1 MNRMKQ
7 KLKSEYGASILLAL
21 LFFLI
26 CTLVTAVLLMAAA
39 SNAGKVRSNR
49 EVHQKYLA
57 VSSALE
63 LVCEDLLSKEYC
75 GQYDYWEEVIEHP
88 STDENGYD
96 TTTYTYE
103 YHYNQIKGQYNCE
116 LSELLLDEL
125 DRMFY
130 AQMQTDVNGLTHTPS
145 GTIHLGTYLGTP
157 ELLEH
162 KTHIITVT
170 PELEGEELTAQE
182 VVVTIKLDDS
192 YTVNLFARLKED
204 DGQEAAAYA
213 MEAELTPTTLPRIE
227 TRPTE
232 NGTHQSSPLKW
243 RLGWITKASEGT
255 K

>member
-49 EVHQKYLA
+49 EMHQKYLA

-63 LVCEDLLSKEYC
+63 LVCEDLLSAEYY
-75 GQYDYWEEVIEHP
+75 GQYGFREEVETIEHDDGTT
-88 STDENGYD
+88 SMYRKYYYD
-96 TTTYTYE
+96 
-103 YHYNQIKGQYNCE
+103 QIEGKYDCE
-116 LSELLLDEL
+116 LSGLLLDEL

-130 AQMQTDVNGLTHTPS
+130 AQMQTDVNGFSHTSNETTHL
-145 GTIHLGTYLGTP
+145 HTYLGNT
-157 ELLEH
+157 ELAVEPQ
-162 KTHIITVT
+162 TYIITIT
-170 PELEGEELTAQE
+170 PRRDGEELTAQK
-182 VVVTIKLDDS
+182 VIVTIRLDES
-192 YTVNLFARLKED
+192 YTVNLYARLAED
-204 DGQEAAAYA
+204 DGADAAAYA
-213 MEAELTPTTLPRIE
+213 MEAELTPLSLPEIK
-227 TRPTE
+227 TRPTTDGE
-232 NGTHQSSPLKW
+232 HQSEPLKW

>member
-39 SNAGKVRSNR
+39 SNAGKIRSNR
-49 EVHQKYLA
+49 EIHQKYLA

-75 GQYDYWEEVIEHP
+75 GQYDFVRIEHVEEHDDG
-88 STDENGYD
+88 TE
-96 TTTYTYE
+96 TITYE
-103 YHYNQIKGQYNCE
+103 NYYTQQKGKYDCK
-116 LSELLLDEL
+116 LSGLLLDEL

-130 AQMQTDVNGLTHTPS
+130 AQMQTDVQGFPHNPNETTYVN
-145 GTIHLGTYLGTP
+145 TYLGNSD
-157 ELLEH
+157 LSVKH
-162 KTHIITVT
+162 NTHIITVT
-170 PELEGEELTAQE
+170 PELNGEELTAQA
-182 VVVTIKLDDS
+182 VVVTIQLDDS
-192 YTVNLFARLKED
+192 YTIDLFARLKED
-204 DGQEAAAYA
+204 EGADAAAYA

-227 TRPTE
+227 TKPTKDGE
-232 NGTHQSSPLKW
+232 YQSTPLEW

>member
-49 EVHQKYLA
+49 EIHQKYLA

-63 LVCEDLLSKEYC
+63 LVCEDLLSKEYY
-75 GQYDYWEEVIEHP
+75 GQYTFREEMETITHDDGTTSTNYKYYYDQIE
-88 STDENGYD
+88 GKYD
-96 TTTYTYE
+96 
-103 YHYNQIKGQYNCE
+103 CE

-125 DRMFY
+125 DMLFAKQMEKDVEAFR
-130 AQMQTDVNGLTHTPS
+130 AQDNS
-145 GTIHLGTYLGTP
+145 NEKTYLTTLGQNVIQ
-157 ELLEH
+157 E
-162 KTHIITVT
+162 THIITVT
-170 PELEGEELTAQE
+170 PKLGGEELTAQA
-182 VVVTIKLDDS
+182 VVVTIQLDDS
-192 YTVNLFARLKED
+192 YTIDLFARLKED
-204 DGQEAAAYA
+204 EGAEAAAYA

-227 TRPTE
+227 TKPTG
-232 NGTHQSSPLKW
+232 NGTYQSTPLKW
-243 RLGWITKASEGT
+243 RLGWITKASGGT